1 VLNVEEW
8 PPGKKID
15 THMLATFGEETI
27 MNYYYLP
34 LLAALAFGCGDKD
47 EDTGSEDSAAPADTA
62 DTAE

>member
-1 VLNVEEW
+1 
-8 PPGKKID
+8 
-15 THMLATFGEETI
+15 MLATFGEETT
-27 MNYYYLP
+27 MNTYYYLP